1 MITLLEPIA
10 AGLGTANMLLP
21 LVLSD
26 VSDDLARQRT
36 RDGDGPSITWEVGHL
51 LDFRCLL
58 LRRLGVEKERPFAT
72 DFMTTPATDGQDYP
86 TVAELREA
94 WQQLQAALETAL
106 DAATDGSVQRV
117 ASTDGPHGE
126 QSVLD
131 SIVFLV
137 WHEAYHMGAIGAIRK
152 TLGLPGPAELVMAQ
166 ASN

>member
-1 MITLLEPIA
+1 
-10 AGLGTANMLLP
+10 
-21 LVLSD
+21 
-26 VSDDLARQRT
+26 
-36 RDGDGPSITWEVGHL
+36 
-51 LDFRCLL
+51 
-58 LRRLGVEKERPFAT
+58 
-72 DFMTTPATDGQDYP
+72 MTTPATDGQDYP

-137 WHEAYHMGAIGAIRK
+137 WHEAYHMGAIG
-152 TLGLPGPAELVMAQ
+152 GD
-166 ASN
+166 S

>member
-58 LRRLGVEKERPFAT
+58 LRRLGVEK
-72 DFMTTPATDGQDYP
+72 
-86 TVAELREA
+86 
-94 WQQLQAALETAL
+94 
-106 DAATDGSVQRV
+106 DARSPRTS
-117 ASTDGPHGE
+117 
-126 QSVLD
+126 
-131 SIVFLV
+131 
-137 WHEAYHMGAIGAIRK
+137 
-152 TLGLPGPAELVMAQ
+152 
-166 ASN
+166 